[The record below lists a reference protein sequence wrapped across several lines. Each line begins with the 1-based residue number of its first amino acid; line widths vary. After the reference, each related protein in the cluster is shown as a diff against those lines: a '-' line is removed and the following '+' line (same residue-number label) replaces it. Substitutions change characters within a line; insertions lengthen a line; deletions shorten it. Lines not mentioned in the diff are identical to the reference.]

1 MSYCHP
7 RAINAATTPSSTQR
21 QPRRWLA
28 ALALAAAGL
37 LPALPALAAVPAAE
51 LQTLTDLY
59 NSTNGAGWTTHTNWL
74 SGDPCD
80 NHWYG
85 ITCDAAGAHVTEV
98 SLVINQLTGTLPSLS
113 GLTNLQRFY
122 VSNNQLTGAIPSL
135 SGLTNLQ
142 YFYVSNNQ
150 LTGAIPS
157 LSGLTNLQDFY
168 VENNQLTGAI
178 PSLSGLTNLQVF
190 YGNNNQLTGAI
201 PSLSGLTNLQRFY
214 VNNNQLTGTPPAA
227 PATLLADNSALCPNY
242 LSTPSP
248 TDAAWDTAT
257 GSTPWSA
264 GCTAAPS
271 ATGVAAVPT
280 LGEWAL
286 LGLGLLLAGL
296 GAARVRGRP

>member
-142 YFYVSNNQ
+142 
-150 LTGAIPS
+150 
-157 LSGLTNLQDFY
+157 
-168 VENNQLTGAI
+168 
-178 PSLSGLTNLQVF
+178 VF

>member
-113 GLTNLQRFY
+113 GLTNLQR
-122 VSNNQLTGAIPSL
+122 
-135 SGLTNLQ
+135 
-142 YFYVSNNQ
+142 FYVSNNQ